1 MKKTRYTESQILSIL
16 KEADSGIS
24 VADLTRKYGLGHS
37 TIYNWRAKYGGMELS
52 ELKRMKQL
60 EEENRRLKSLF
71 AKASLENEILKEAIE
86 GKL

>member
-16 KEADSGIS
+16 KEAESGIP
-24 VADLTRKYGLGHS
+24 VHDLTRKYGLGHS

-52 ELKRMKQL
+52 DLKRMKQL

>member
-16 KEADSGIS
+16 KEADSGIP
-24 VADLTRKYGLGHS
+24 VPELTRKHGLGHS
-37 TIYNWRAKYGGMELS
+37 TIYKWRAKYGGMELS
-52 ELKRMKQL
+52 DLKRMKQL

>member
-16 KEADSGIS
+16 KEADSGIA
-24 VADLTRKYGLGHS
+24 VADLSRKYGLGHS

>member
-1 MKKTRYTESQILSIL
+1 MKKTRFTENQILSIL
-16 KEADSGIS
+16 KEAESGIP
-24 VADLTRKYGLGHS
+24 VPDLTRKYGLGNS

-52 ELKRMKQL
+52 DLKRMKQL

-71 AKASLENEILKEAIE
+71 AKASLENEILQEAIE

>member
-16 KEADSGIS
+16 KEADSGIA
-24 VADLTRKYGLGHS
+24 VADLSRKYGLGHS

-86 GKL
+86 VKL